1 MCMYVQQLNER
12 KKNTTSV
19 LLQGSLLYGQ
29 NTKPY
34 IIVSYSTTH
43 TVLNNSASNAYN
55 NNYCRRSVQ
64 SAPRVYTTYSTD
76 YTSLNRQKILYT
88 ADLIYDRFISCFFSF
103 HSVITFVYGS
113 TSFARG
119 VGSNSDYRFTASHSC
134 SRACSY
140 FWLKKVHCYCP
151 LFVNINMHDSVVY
164 SVSSIN

>member
-1 MCMYVQQLNER
+1 MYVQQLNER

-88 ADLIYDRFISCFFSF
+88 ADLIYDRFISCFFPSIQLLPLF
-103 HSVITFVYGS
+103 MVQR
-113 TSFARG
+113 A
-119 VGSNSDYRFTASHSC
+119 
-134 SRACSY
+134 SRAV
-140 FWLKKVHCYCP
+140 LVQIATTDLRP
-151 LFVNINMHDSVVY
+151 PTVVR
-164 SVSSIN
+164 VRAHIFG